1 MPDFENVVIGAGVV
15 GLAIARE
22 LAQRGRGVLVVEKEQ
37 SFGMGIS
44 SRNSEVIH
52 AGIYYPEGSQKAFH
66 CVRGRKMLYEYCVE
80 KAVPFKKT
88 GKLIVATDLSE
99 DGKLQAIAAQ
109 AKANGLDGEDALLPL
124 TEAAAREL
132 EPELSCSSALLSPST
147 GIVDSHAYMT
157 HLLSDAQVS
166 GAEFSFRTSINCFK
180 PGSPHRLKGIS
191 NGEQF
196 DITAQNIFFAAGLY
210 TVKICRSAGF
220 QTPQDYW
227 LKGNYFTLNRTG
239 PFSRLIYPVPVEG
252 GLGVHVTIDMGGQT
266 RFGPDTQAIETENYD
281 VNSER
286 SIKFERSIRKYWPGL
301 PDDSILPGYAGI
313 RPKLKTASGREADF
327 IIDGPE
333 QLGFEGL
340 VALYGI
346 ESPGLTSSLSL
357 GEAAYNTM
365 FGSA

>member
-15 GLAIARE
+15 GLAIVRE
-22 LAQRGRGVLVVEKEQ
+22 LAQRGQGVLVVEKEQ

-66 CVRGRKMLYEYCVE
+66 CARGRKMLYEYCFE

-88 GKLIVATDLSE
+88 GKLIVATDSSE

-109 AKANGLDGEDALLPL
+109 AQANGLVGEDALLPL
-124 TEAAAREL
+124 TGAAAREL

-147 GIVDSHAYMT
+147 GIVDSHAYMIQ
-157 HLLSDAQVS
+157 LLSDAQVS
-166 GAEFSFRTSINCFK
+166 GAEFSFSTCIKNFK
-180 PGSPHRLKGIS
+180 PGSPHRLNGIS
-191 NGEQF
+191 HGEQF
-196 DITAQNIFFAAGLY
+196 EITAQNIFFTAGLH
-210 TVKICRSAGF
+210 TAKICRSAGLR
-220 QTPQDYW
+220 TPQDYW

-239 PFSRLIYPVPVEG
+239 PFSRLIYPVPVKG

-281 VNSER
+281 VDSAR
-286 SIKFERSIRKYWPGL
+286 LMKFETSIRKYWPGL
-301 PDDSILPGYAGI
+301 PDNSLLPGYAGI
-313 RPKLKTASGREADF
+313 RPKLKTAGGGAADF

-333 QLGFEGL
+333 QLGFDGL
-340 VALYGI
+340 VALHGI

-357 GEAAYNTM
+357 GEAAYDKM
-365 FGSA
+365 FGSK

>member
-66 CVRGRKMLYEYCVE
+66 CVRGRKMLYEYCCE
-80 KAVPFKKT
+80 KAVLFKKT
-88 GKLIVATDLSE
+88 GKLIVATDPSE

-109 AKANGLDGEDALLPL
+109 AQANGLIGEDALLPL
-124 TEAAAREL
+124 TRAAAREL

-157 HLLSDAQVS
+157 QLLSDAQVS
-166 GAEFSFRTSINCFK
+166 GAEFSFRTGINGFK

-196 DITAQNIFFAAGLY
+196 DITAQNIFFAAGLAPPLQ
-210 TVKICRSAGF
+210 V
-220 QTPQDYW
+220 Q
-227 LKGNYFTLNRTG
+227 
-239 PFSRLIYPVPVEG
+239 
-252 GLGVHVTIDMGGQT
+252 
-266 RFGPDTQAIETENYD
+266 
-281 VNSER
+281 
-286 SIKFERSIRKYWPGL
+286 
-301 PDDSILPGYAGI
+301 GI
-313 RPKLKTASGREADF
+313 SVD
-327 IIDGPE
+327 
-333 QLGFEGL
+333 
-340 VALYGI
+340 
-346 ESPGLTSSLSL
+346 
-357 GEAAYNTM
+357 
-365 FGSA
+365 

>member
-1 MPDFENVVIGAGVV
+1 MPDFENVVIGSGVV

-66 CVRGRKMLYEYCVE
+66 CVRGRKMLYEYCFE
-80 KAVPFKKT
+80 KAVPVKKT
-88 GKLIVATDLSE
+88 GKLIVATDPSQ
-99 DGKLQAIAAQ
+99 DGKLRALAAKAQ
-109 AKANGLDGEDALLPL
+109 ANGLVGEDELLLL
-124 TEAAAREL
+124 TGEAAREL

-157 HLLSDAQVS
+157 QLVSDAQVG
-166 GAEFSFRTSINCFK
+166 GAEFSFRTSINTVT
-180 PGSPHRLKGIS
+180 PGSPHRLEGIS

-196 DITAQNIFFAAGLY
+196 VISAQNIFFAAGLH
-210 TVKICRSAGF
+210 TVKMCKTAGLR
-220 QTPQDYW
+220 TPQDYW
-227 LKGNYFTLNRTG
+227 LKGNYFTLDRTG

-252 GLGVHVTIDMGGQT
+252 GLGIHVTIDMGGQT
-266 RFGPDTQAIETENYD
+266 RFGPDTEATETENYD
-281 VNSER
+281 VDSAR
-286 SIKFERSIRKYWPGL
+286 SIKFERSIRKFWPGL
-301 PDDSILPGYAGI
+301 PDDSLLPGYAGI
-313 RPKLKTASGREADF
+313 RPKLKTASSAGADF
-327 IIDGPE
+327 IVVGPE

-357 GEAAYNTM
+357 GAAAYNKM

>member
-66 CVRGRKMLYEYCVE
+66 CVRGRKMLYEYCCE
-80 KAVPFKKT
+80 KAVLFKKT
-88 GKLIVATDLSE
+88 GKLIVATDPSE

-109 AKANGLDGEDALLPL
+109 AQANGLVGEDALLPL
-124 TEAAAREL
+124 TRAAAREL

-157 HLLSDAQVS
+157 QLLSDAQVS
-166 GAEFSFRTSINCFK
+166 GAEFSFRTGINGFK

-196 DITAQNIFFAAGLY
+196 DITAQNIFFAAGLH

-220 QTPQDYW
+220 LTPQDYW
-227 LKGNYFTLNRTG
+227 LNGNYFTLNQTG

-281 VNSER
+281 VEPAR

-365 FGSA
+365 FGNA

>member
-1 MPDFENVVIGAGVV
+1 MSDFENVVIGAGVV

-22 LAQRGRGVLVVEKEQ
+22 LAERGRNVLVVDKEQ

-52 AGIYYPEGSQKAFH
+52 AGIYYTKDSQKAFH
-66 CVRGRKMLYEYCVE
+66 CVRGRKMLYEYCHE
-80 KAVPFKKT
+80 KAVPVKKT
-88 GKLIVATDLSE
+88 GKLIVATNPSE
-99 DGKLQAIAAQ
+99 DRKLQAIMAQ
-109 AKANGLDGEDALLPL
+109 ARANGLVGEDALLLL
-124 TEAAAREL
+124 TGTAAREL
-132 EPELSCSSALLSPST
+132 ESELFCSSALLSPCT
-147 GIVDSHAYMT
+147 GVLDSHAYMT
-157 HLLSDAQVS
+157 HLLSDAQVG
-166 GAEFSFRTSINCFK
+166 GAEFSFSTSINSFK

-191 NGEQF
+191 HGEQF
-196 DITAQNIFFAAGLY
+196 DITTQNIFFAAGLH
-210 TVKICRSAGF
+210 TAKICRAAGL
-220 QTPQDYW
+220 QTPPDYW
-227 LKGNYFTLNRTG
+227 LKGNYFTLNRAG

-281 VNSER
+281 VDASR
-286 SIKFERSIRKYWPGL
+286 LMKFETSIRKYWPGL
-301 PDDSILPGYAGI
+301 PDNSLLPGYAGI
-313 RPKLKTASGREADF
+313 RPKLKTAVGRAADF

-340 VALYGI
+340 VALHGI

-357 GEAAYNTM
+357 GEAAYTKM